1 MGTSPSIPEDMQE
14 FFAERSRTLRDPAHE
29 AFCRAMVTSKDPTT
43 AWRIAYNKNKKAQP
57 GKRLQQLLTDP
68 SIERRMQ
75 FLQEMTA
82 EKVTTRV
89 SLQESYII
97 DGMQDLFERCMQ
109 IDRILDRNGVDT
121 GGFKFDS
128 SGAGKALD
136 MMAKTAG
143 LYREKRQASDTESQT
158 DEQLLESV
166 RVLSKQLGDVSEIAR
181 KSEGAGEEEAK
192 PVPPGPQAS

>member
-1 MGTSPSIPEDMQE
+1 MQE
-14 FFAERSRTLRDPAHE
+14 FFAERRRTLRDPGHE
-29 AFCRAMVTSKDPTT
+29 AFCRAMVTCKDPTN
-43 AWRIAYNKNKKAQP
+43 AWRMAYNKPKKAQP
-57 GKRLQQLLTDP
+57 GKRLQELLTDP

-75 FLQEMTA
+75 FLQEMAA
-82 EKVTTRV
+82 EKVTTAI

-97 DGMQDLFERCMQ
+97 DGMQTMFERCMQ
-109 IDRILDRNGVDT
+109 IDRILDRHGAPT
-121 GGFKFDS
+121 GEFKFDS

-143 LYREKRQASDTESQT
+143 LYREKRQASDTENQT

-181 KSEGAGEEEAK
+181 ESEGAVEEEAK
-192 PVPPGPQAS
+192 PVPAVPEAS

>member
-1 MGTSPSIPEDMQE
+1 MGTTPSSPEDMQE

-43 AWRIAYNKNKKAQP
+43 AWRIAYNKGKKAQP
-57 GKRLQQLLTDP
+57 GKRLHELLTDP

-97 DGMQDLFERCMQ
+97 DGMQNLFERCMQ
-109 IDRILDRNGVDT
+109 IDRILDRNGVAT
-121 GGFKFDS
+121 GEFKFDS

-143 LYREKRQASDTESQT
+143 LYREKRQASDTENQT

-166 RVLSKQLGDVSEIAR
+166 RDLSSKLGDISELAR
-181 KSEGAGEEEAK
+181 KPEGVVEEEDNPLP
-192 PVPPGPQAS
+192 PVPEAS

>member
-1 MGTSPSIPEDMQE
+1 MGTTPSVPEDMQE
-14 FFAERSRTLRDPAHE
+14 FFAERSRTLRDPGHE
-29 AFCRAMVTSKDPTT
+29 AFCRAMVTSKDATT
-43 AWRIAYNKNKKAQP
+43 AWRIAYNKGKKANP
-57 GKRLQQLLTDP
+57 GKRLQELLTNP
-68 SIERRMQ
+68 GIERRMQ

-89 SLQESYII
+89 AIQESYII

-109 IDRILDRNGVDT
+109 IDRILDRNGVAT
-121 GGFKFDS
+121 GEFKFDS

-143 LYREKRQASDTESQT
+143 LYREKRQASDTENQT

-181 KSEGAGEEEAK
+181 KSEGAVEEEAK
-192 PVPPGPQAS
+192 PVQPVPEAN

>member
-1 MGTSPSIPEDMQE
+1 MGTEIQVPGDMQE
-14 FFAERSRTLRDPAHE
+14 FFAERRRTLRDPGHE
-29 AFCRAMVTSKDPTT
+29 AFCRAMVTCKDPTT
-43 AWRIAYNKNKKAQP
+43 AWRMAYNKPKKSQP
-57 GKRLQQLLTDP
+57 GKRLQELLTDP

-75 FLQEMTA
+75 FLQEMAA
-82 EKVTTRV
+82 EKVTTAI

-97 DGMQDLFERCMQ
+97 DGMQTMFERCMQ
-109 IDRILDRNGVDT
+109 IDRILDRHGTPT
-121 GGFKFDS
+121 GEFKFDS

-143 LYREKRQASDTESQT
+143 LYREKRQASDTENQT

-181 KSEGAGEEEAK
+181 ESEGAVEEEAK
-192 PVPPGPQAS
+192 PLQTVPEAS